1 MPNLD
6 SKLILDRCPHCS
18 IANPNLT
25 QIHHAESRDYARQN
39 LRKWAFY
46 CCGKCGG
53 IVTASA
59 KELHKQVTEIFPC
72 SPEVSED
79 IPSKARSYLEQAIAS
94 IHAPAGAVML
104 SACAV
109 DAMLKEKGYT
119 EGSLYSRIEIAVE
132 DNLLTSEMARWAH
145 DIRLDANDQR
155 HSDEEASLPNGDDA
169 KKVIDFTLAIAEYLY
184 VLPAR
189 VQRGLHS

>member
-1 MPNLD
+1 MPKLEP
-6 SKLILDRCPHCS
+6 KLILDRCPHCS

-25 QIHHAESRDYARQN
+25 QIHKAESRDHAGKNMR
-39 LRKWAFY
+39 LWGFY
-46 CCGKCGG
+46 RCGRCGG
-53 IVTASA
+53 MVTASA
-59 KELHKQVTEIFPC
+59 GADRQPVTEIFPS

-79 IPSKARSYLEQAIAS
+79 IPSRARSYLEQSIAS

-104 SACAV
+104 SASAV
-109 DAMLKEKGYT
+109 DALLKEKGYT
-119 EGSLYSRIEIAVE
+119 EGKLYSRIEKAVE
-132 DNLLTSEMARWAH
+132 DNLLTSEMASWAH
-145 DIRLDANDQR
+145 EVRLDANDQR

-169 KKVIDFTLAIAEYLY
+169 KKAIEFTLAIAEYLY